1 MKLASLIPI
10 LFVLMSCSSQKE
22 EYLLNDEFSVN
33 IHGWVEEATESHQT
47 ELLDGK
53 LVIISLDT
61 AAAFS
66 SNGPR
71 DASVF
76 WSLPKSWEFTTA
88 MEVIDGGPEAG
99 FGFLLYSASLNYQ
112 FSINRKGELLIS
124 EYNYNKQTENV
135 IVEKSIPDFSLD
147 YNTPAEIKLIV
158 KGESFEFFLNDK
170 KQAEGSFRAKSWET
184 LRLFAK
190 AGGTG
195 IKSDYYRLKAI

>member
-10 LFVLMSCSSQKE
+10 LFVFMSCSPQKE
-22 EYLLNDEFSVN
+22 EYLLNDEFNEN
-33 IHGWVEEATESHQT
+33 IHGWVEETTESHQT

-53 LVIISLDT
+53 LVVMSLDT
-61 AAAFS
+61 AASFS

-71 DASVF
+71 DKSIF
-76 WSLPKSWEFTTA
+76 WSLPRSWEFTTA

-99 FGFLLYSASLNYQ
+99 FGILLYSASLNYQ

-124 EYNYNKQTENV
+124 EYDYNKQADNV
-135 IVEKSIPDFSLD
+135 IVEKTIPDFSLN
-147 YNTPAEIKLIV
+147 YNTPAKIRLIV
-158 KGESFEFFLNDK
+158 RGESFEFFLDDK

-195 IKSDYYRLKAI
+195 IKSDYYRFKAI